1 MAYGNTGI
9 PSSTRAGMVLCTEIP
24 LDKGTSQENMNCSC
38 KKIKVNTC
46 TFCEIGLSTQE
57 EDADLKRI
65 ITRE

>member
-1 MAYGNTGI
+1 MYGDSVGQ
-9 PSSTRAGMVLCTEIP
+9 RHFAREYELFM
-24 LDKGTSQENMNCSC
+24 Q
-38 KKIKVNTC
+38 KIKVNTC